1 MHGLLSS
8 SQSAFLRQ
16 PPGWGG
22 EGGSAPSAPVNVAP
36 CVVAFEEG
44 ETGLVG
50 DHVIVGTAGE
60 WDDVTA
66 TLSYQWY
73 KNGVAI
79 SGATADRYTLLLA
92 DANAVI
98 TVVETATNGGGS
110 TDEESS
116 NSVTSLALAAPTNS
130 WPCTILSS
138 GSQFYL
144 AYAGTWS
151 SNPGADATYQWQE
164 ASDNVTWSDIPGAT
178 GPSYELMASSNYY
191 RLVETFTNSQGSAS
205 QPSESLFFP

>member
-22 EGGSAPSAPVNVAP
+22 EGGSAPSAPVNVTP
-36 CVVAFEEG
+36 CVVAFEDG

-73 KNGVAI
+73 KDGVAI
-79 SGATADRYTLLLA
+79 SGATTDRYTLLLA
-92 DANAVI
+92 DANAVF

-130 WPCTILSS
+130 VLLTILSS
-138 GSQFYL
+138 GSQCYL
-144 AYAGTWS
+144 DHAGTWS

-164 ASDNVTWSDIPGAT
+164 ASDNVMWFDIPGAT
-178 GPSYELMASSNYY
+178 GSSYELMASSNYY